1 MNHETN
7 DALGWKAIDAAL
19 KPIYGEQEPLHYGT
33 QQPFVL
39 GGPDPLD
46 GISAYRN
53 DNEPIPH
60 WHFISYGLTEL
71 YDKESSDTEISGF
84 GFELTFRLKRDATD
98 NTLEPPSWV
107 FNFLQNFARYVV
119 ETGNIFDVGH
129 RMPADL
135 RVALNYPTDIQA
147 VVFTADPQLS
157 EILTPHGRLKFL
169 QVVGVTTDELDLMKQ
184 WTSADFLQVM
194 AEDNPL
200 LVTNLDRQSLL
211 SHPAKAA
218 SIQERRKQ
226 TQGTRKGLFGRFF
239 G

>member
-1 MNHETN
+1 MNDETK
-7 DALGWKAIDAAL
+7 DALGWKAIDEAL

-33 QQPFVL
+33 KQAFVL

-53 DNEPIPH
+53 DSAPIPH

-71 YDKESSDTEISGF
+71 YNKESSDTAISGF
-84 GFELTFRLKRDATD
+84 GFELTFRLKRDAAD
-98 NTLEPPSWV
+98 NTSEPPSWF
-107 FNFLQNFARYVV
+107 FNFLQNFARYVF
-119 ETGNIFDVGH
+119 ETGNGFDVGH

-135 RVALNYPTDIQA
+135 RVALNYPTAIQA
-147 VVFTADPQLS
+147 VVFAADPQLS
-157 EILTPHGRLKFL
+157 EIITPHGRVKFL

-184 WTSADFLQVM
+184 WTSANFLQIM

-200 LVTNLDRQSLL
+200 LITDLDRKSLL
-211 SHPAKAA
+211 DHPDKAA
-218 SIQERRKQ
+218 LVQERRRL